1 MSLLKSAYARLP
13 QIVHTWIDITR
24 SVGSSH
30 PRTCTICG
38 YHGRFHPYG
47 RPLRPDARCPK
58 CTSLERHRLLWHWYG
73 GDTAKLAEPIL
84 HFAPDP
90 FLSKE
95 FRKQYTDYVT
105 ADLFAPADLAL
116 DIEAIDLPD
125 RCMRTVICSHVLEHV
140 DDAKALAE
148 IRRILTDDGL
158 AIIAVPIAHA
168 RETTYENPAVR
179 TAKERELHF
188 GQSDHVRYYGRDVR
202 DRLRKAGFTF
212 EEVAADGRMVAEHA
226 LLAEDIFFLC
236 RKS

>member
-1 MSLLKSAYARLP
+1 MSLLKSVHARLP
-13 QIVHTWIDITR
+13 QTVRTWIDIVK
-24 SVGSSH
+24 SVRSSH
-30 PRTCTICG
+30 TRTCSICG
-38 YHGRFHPYG
+38 HTGRFHPYG

-58 CTSLERHRLLWHWYG
+58 CASLERHRLFWLWYG
-73 GDTAKLAEPIL
+73 GDASKLAEPIL

-90 FLSKE
+90 FLSNA
-95 FRKQYTDYVT
+95 FRKTYGKYVT

-125 RCMRTVICSHVLEHV
+125 ASMRTVICSHVLEHV
-140 DDAKALAE
+140 DDRKALAE

-168 RETTYENPAVR
+168 RETTYENPDVR
-179 TAKERELHF
+179 TPRERELHF

-202 DRLRKAGFTF
+202 DRLRQAGFAF

-226 LLAEDIFFLC
+226 LLADDIFFLC
-236 RKS
+236 RKT